1 MRKFMDRVLESIFVN
16 GAALLA
22 VTLLLG
28 IIFLPPYLLM
38 RIFLDDVGG
47 LYFLALALY
56 WMVAYRYLKP
66 VYKKYV
72 K

>member
-1 MRKFMDRVLESIFVN
+1 MIKFINRVLESIFIN
-16 GAALLA
+16 GAVLLV
-22 VTLLLG
+22 VTLFLS
-28 IIFLPPYLLM
+28 IMFLPPYLMM

-66 VYKKYV
+66 EYKKYF